1 MRVWT
6 LYIQETISKKLYT
19 IHKKPKSYFKSSLH
33 SVIMVLAI
41 SAVKDK
47 LATGEKTN

>member
-1 MRVWT
+1 MKVWT

-19 IHKKPKSYFKSSLH
+19 LHKKPKSYLESSLH
-33 SVIMVLAI
+33 SIIMVLAI
-41 SAVKDK
+41 STGKDK